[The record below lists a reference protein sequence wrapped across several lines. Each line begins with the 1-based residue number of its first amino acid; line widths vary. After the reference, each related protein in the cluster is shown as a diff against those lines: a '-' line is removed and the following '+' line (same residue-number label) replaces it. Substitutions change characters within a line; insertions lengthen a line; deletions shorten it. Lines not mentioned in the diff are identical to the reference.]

1 MKNAT
6 KETSWP
12 QRGEFGSELRKA
24 LTQEGK
30 WASIMDY
37 VRKNRD
43 KYDVQVRANY
53 LNIYYNGGNILRINP
68 RFLSVDEFYFHM
80 DIDADNRN
88 TRKTI
93 IQENAKKGA
102 KKAKEIINKLK
113 NKKEDYLQPIK
124 DGYAKPDVVEQYFK
138 KMSEQM
144 GNWEEKLFDVLVET
158 IEKEKL
164 PKIEYPERKI
174 YHKEKFIQQKI
185 SLANQSFDKSDLVI
199 LDVEFAVSD
208 RAPYSSN
215 KYTHPRFDMIAV
227 DRDGRI
233 HVLELK
239 YGLNA
244 TGIDNPGASASD
256 IIGHVEKFQA
266 TVGGDNYKDF
276 INDIKMIVS
285 AKKELELLDLEISDE
300 KPVFDI
306 VYAEP
311 SEGNKEKVIDFIK
324 NEVNKEEG
332 KVKNMWL
339 INTLESCYLIN
350 KVYEH

>member
-102 KKAKEIINKLK
+102 KKAKEIITKRITYIKSIMRIEPKAVKITNSRGRWGACNSNKNISL
-113 NKKEDYLQPIK
+113 NWRIIMLTPACIDYVIVHELCHL
-124 DGYAKPDVVEQYFK
+124 VEMNHSKRF
-138 KMSEQM
+138 
-144 GNWEEKLFDVLVET
+144 WTLVET
-158 IEKEKL
+158 FL
-164 PKIEYPERKI
+164 P
-174 YHKEKFIQQKI
+174 
-185 SLANQSFDKSDLVI
+185 
-199 LDVEFAVSD
+199 
-208 RAPYSSN
+208 
-215 KYTHPRFDMIAV
+215 
-227 DRDGRI
+227 
-233 HVLELK
+233 
-239 YGLNA
+239 
-244 TGIDNPGASASD
+244 
-256 IIGHVEKFQA
+256 
-266 TVGGDNYKDF
+266 NY
-276 INDIKMIVS
+276 NDIRAQM
-285 AKKELELLDLEISDE
+285 KEYGFLLDM
-300 KPVFDI
+300 
-306 VYAEP
+306 YR
-311 SEGNKEKVIDFIK
+311 
-324 NEVNKEEG
+324 
-332 KVKNMWL
+332 
-339 INTLESCYLIN
+339 
-350 KVYEH
+350 